1 MKGENKVGKTN
12 SKFVFIFLFLLLPL
26 AGCLNNNLDLSQ
38 EVTSIEVYKW
48 DSEELWSVIEDQGI
62 IDKLVREL
70 DSANTHSTENIDFPM
85 PDYNLLFKK
94 KETVLYE
101 IGYYSEVVDLGI
113 EGQYWEFDRIFGVKL
128 ELPID

>member
-85 PDYNLLFKK
+85 PDYNLLFKN

>member
-1 MKGENKVGKTN
+1 MGKTN

-38 EVTSIEVYKW
+38 EVTSIEVYGW
-48 DSEELWSVIEDQGI
+48 ESEELVSVIDDQEI

-85 PDYNLLFKK
+85 PDYNLLLKNK
-94 KETVLYE
+94 DTVLYE

-128 ELPID
+128 